1 MTKEEFKTKKD
12 IINSKIE
19 ELNNEMEKLK
29 KEYIES
35 NVKYPIGS
43 KVCIITPAHK
53 EVCLFSNKEML
64 VAESRDCGYVMN
76 YEINYRNDIELC
88 LKKVKKDGTISKTS
102 LYVNFK
108 KVKIELVKE

>member
-29 KEYIES
+29 REYIES
-35 NVKYPIGS
+35 NVEYPIGS

-53 EVCLFSNKEML
+53 EVRLFNNKEML

-76 YEINYRNDIELC
+76 YEINYRNDIEPC

>member
-1 MTKEEFKTKKD
+1 MTKEEFKTKKE

-53 EVCLFSNKEML
+53 EVYLFSNKEIL

-76 YEINYRNDIELC
+76 YEINYRNDIEPC
-88 LKKVKKDGTISKTS
+88 LKRVKQNGTISKTS
-102 LYVNFK
+102 LHVNFE